1 MSQAGRERPVLLIAG
16 PTASGKS
23 AAALA
28 AAEAFDG
35 VVINADSMQLYR
47 DLAILTARP
56 GPDDLAR
63 APHRLYGTVDGAE
76 RMSAARWRALAV
88 AEIAEAHGAGRL
100 PILVGGTGFYFR
112 VLLEGMSP
120 IPDVPAEIHQA
131 AVERHAALGADAFF
145 AELGERD
152 PEMAARLEPGDSQR
166 MIRAFEVLEATGV
179 SLAEWQA
186 QPAEGPPAG
195 LRFALV
201 SFEPPRD
208 ALYAACDVRFRA
220 MIEAGAP
227 GEVEALLARGLDP
240 SLPVMKAVGVP
251 ELSAVLSGAS
261 DLDSA
266 IAMGQR
272 ATRRYAK
279 RQLTWFRNQPPP
291 STVPHIVIHEQYSQ
305 RCWGH
310 FSNFIRHSVLT
321 A

>member
-1 MSQAGRERPVLLIAG
+1 MSRAERERPVLLIAG

-63 APHRLYGTVDGAE
+63 VPHRLYGTVDGAE
-76 RMSAARWRALAV
+76 RMSVARWRTLAV
-88 AEIAEAHGAGRL
+88 AEIADAHRVGRL

-112 VLLEGMSP
+112 VLLHGMSP
-120 IPDVPAEIHQA
+120 IPEVPAEIHQA
-131 AVERHAALGADAFF
+131 AVDRHAALGAAAFF
-145 AELGERD
+145 AELGQRD
-152 PEMAARLEPGDSQR
+152 PGMAGRLGRGDTQR
-166 MIRAFEVLEATGV
+166 VIRAFEVLEATGV
-179 SLAEWQA
+179 SLADWQA
-186 QPAEGPPAG
+186 LPAEGPPVG

-201 SFEPPRD
+201 SFEPPRE
-208 ALYAACDVRFRA
+208 ALYAACDARFRA
-220 MIEAGAP
+220 MVSTGALD
-227 GEVEALLARGLDP
+227 EVEALLARGLDP
-240 SLPVMKAVGVP
+240 GLPVMKAVGVP
-251 ELSAVLSGAS
+251 ELAAVLSGKS
-261 DLDSA
+261 DPDTA
-266 IAMGQR
+266 IAAGQR

-291 STVPHIVIHEQYSQ
+291 STVEHIVIHEQYSQ
-305 RCWGH
+305 RSWGH
-310 FSNFIRHSVLT
+310 LSNFIRRSVLT